1 MERSGPESRIRLTKL
16 GIFMNRIKIGVVGC
30 GAVAQIQHLPNL
42 KKLRDLFEVTIICD
56 ASKTLA
62 ADVASMFDIE
72 RHTNDIDKLLY
83 SDIEAVLLCHTDPKV
98 DAAIAAFDAG
108 KHVLIEKPVCFSLQE
123 ADKLIKAQQDAATVG
138 MAAYMKV
145 FDPAFDLIRQE
156 LSGMLPLRYAQINHL
171 HTNNSHHLNNFNPLR
186 ATDLDPQL
194 LKNAEQRRIDSALQ
208 ALGDADDNTLDAF
221 FRLSGSMIHD
231 LYGARTLFGIP
242 KRVASTI
249 IWNEGWGIHT
259 VLQYPEG
266 FVCAAT
272 WVELS
277 NIRDFK
283 ETLEISNDNER
294 LLLSYPT
301 GFSRGILS
309 TLEIQRL
316 STDGTPIRS
325 YPDIEWQSPF
335 ERELIHF
342 HECITTGIEVMTPI
356 NETRHDIELI
366 IDIISARR

>member
-1 MERSGPESRIRLTKL
+1 MD
-16 GIFMNRIKIGVVGC
+16 RIKIGVVGC

-42 KKLRDLFEVTIICD
+42 KKLKDLFDVKIICD

-62 ADVASMFDIE
+62 ADVSCLFDIE
-72 RHTNDIDKLLY
+72 QHTNDIDKLLS

-98 DAAIAAFDAG
+98 DAAMASFEAG

-123 ADKLIKAQQDAATVG
+123 ADKLIKAQQDASTVG

-145 FDPAFDLIRQE
+145 FDPAFNLVQQE
-156 LSGMLPLRYAQINHL
+156 LSGMLPVRYAQINHL
-171 HTNNSHHLNNFNPLR
+171 HTNNSHHLNNFNLLR
-186 ATDLDPQL
+186 AHDLDPQL
-194 LKNAEQRRIDSALQ
+194 LKKAEERRIDSALQ
-208 ALGDADDNTLDAF
+208 ALGDADDDTLDAF

-242 KRVASTI
+242 DRVASTT

-277 NIRDFK
+277 NIKDFK
-283 ETLEISNDNER
+283 ETLEISSDNER

-309 TLEIQRL
+309 SLEIQCL

-325 YPDIEWQSPF
+325 YPDIEWLSPF

-342 HECITTGIEVMTPI
+342 HNCVTTGIKVMTPL
-356 NETRHDIELI
+356 NEIRHDIELI
-366 IDIISARR
+366 IEIIAARR